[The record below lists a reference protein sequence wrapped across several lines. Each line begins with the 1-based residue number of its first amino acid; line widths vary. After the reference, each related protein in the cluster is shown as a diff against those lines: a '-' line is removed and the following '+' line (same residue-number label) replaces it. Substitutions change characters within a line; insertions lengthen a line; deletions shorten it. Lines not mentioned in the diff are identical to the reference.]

1 MMDVQMPIM
10 DGLTATSK
18 IRDIEKQNG
27 FNETPIIG
35 MTAHALIEDKD
46 KCIDAGMSD
55 YLSKP
60 IDSTKLKEKILKY
73 IQKDNVIRM
82 QKTATE

>member
-1 MMDVQMPIM
+1 
-10 DGLTATSK
+10 
-18 IRDIEKQNG
+18 
-27 FNETPIIG
+27 
-35 MTAHALIEDKD
+35 
-46 KCIDAGMSD
+46 MSD